1 MRTKFWEHMTGLPVI
16 ACKVGKRGGLEKCG
30 QDMKM
35 YQSNIVLNT
44 YSPKLC
50 NDSLDFAS
58 ICRYIK

>member
-1 MRTKFWEHMTGLPVI
+1 MTGLPVM